1 MSNWIPEVTHFCPKA
16 PIILVGTKADLRDDS
31 IELELLKQKGLTF
44 INEESVIGS
53 RLMLHYNEI
62 NLSGQSDN

>member
-1 MSNWIPEVTHFCPKA
+1 M
-16 PIILVGTKADLRDDS
+16 GTKADLRDDS

-44 INEESVIGS
+44 VNEESVIGS